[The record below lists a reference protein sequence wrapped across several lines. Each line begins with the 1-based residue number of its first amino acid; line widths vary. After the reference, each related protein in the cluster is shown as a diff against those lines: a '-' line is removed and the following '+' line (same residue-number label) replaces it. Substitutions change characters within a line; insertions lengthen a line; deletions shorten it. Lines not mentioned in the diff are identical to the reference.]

1 MKDDITFDWVFSY
14 EHLLHCAY
22 ECFCGVRWKPSTQC
36 FEVEVLERVSELKME
51 LDAGTYKSKG
61 FHSFDIWERGK
72 KRHIQS
78 VHISER
84 IVQKCLCEFCL
95 KPVLEACLINTNSA
109 SQKGKGTD
117 YALKHLKEDLRWHF
131 AKYGTEGGILIGDF
145 HDFFGSIPHGGLR
158 IMLKKKIQ
166 DKRLF
171 KIAVYFI
178 ECFDGD
184 KGLGLGSEI
193 SQICAIYYPNYIDH
207 VVRERY
213 GVRYGRYND
222 DFYAISESMEL
233 LIEVKAFIFEE
244 SDNLGLTLNPKK
256 TVIVR
261 LDQSF
266 TWLKKRIHYTPS
278 GKIIMR
284 LVPKNIK
291 DRRACIR
298 KAVSDGRP
306 KECREQSRKSWEG
319 YALKYHGYKSVK
331 SVRNYERSKE
341 ELCSMPQKKTS
352 NP

>member
-1 MKDDITFDWVFSY
+1 MSVPVWRRELSKADYMYQTYRLAIRIG
-14 EHLLHCAY
+14 EI
-22 ECFCGVRWKPSTQC
+22 
-36 FEVEVLERVSELKME
+36 VEN
-51 LDAGTYKSKG
+51 G
-61 FHSFDIWERGK
+61 
-72 KRHIQS
+72 
-78 VHISER
+78 
-84 IVQKCLCEFCL
+84 
-95 KPVLEACLINTNSA
+95 
-109 SQKGKGTD
+109 
-117 YALKHLKEDLRWHF
+117 
-131 AKYGTEGGILIGDF
+131 
-145 HDFFGSIPHGGLR
+145 
-158 IMLKKKIQ
+158 
-166 DKRLF
+166 
-171 KIAVYFI
+171 
-178 ECFDGD
+178 
-184 KGLGLGSEI
+184 
-193 SQICAIYYPNYIDH
+193 
-207 VVRERY
+207 
-213 GVRYGRYND
+213 
-222 DFYAISESMEL
+222 
-233 LIEVKAFIFEE
+233 
-244 SDNLGLTLNPKK
+244 PKK